1 LITEKVKKTKEAR
14 QAFGHSGS
22 ILDTSLQRPA
32 PSRNQRVPLREHL
45 PVIPIFLLD
54 QITMRIVT
62 SLALCLSTLG
72 MGACSG
78 SSSPPGAGDTISQ
91 EAFVQ
96 AYYEL
101 RREALRS
108 PSMEIGLEGRDSIL
122 DALQLAEADL
132 IAFAEVWGGEGEVML
147 RIWEEVDSLLRG
159 DRTRG
164 RGSEGSELEEDPNER
179 AIDFRG
185 VSG

>member
-1 LITEKVKKTKEAR
+1 MIAEKVKRTKEAR

-62 SLALCLSTLG
+62 SLALCLSALG

-78 SSSPPGAGDTISQ
+78 STSPPGAGDTISQ

-132 IAFAEVWGGEGEVML
+132 ITFAQVWGGEGEVMQM
-147 RIWEEVDSLLRG
+147 IWEEVDSLLRG

-179 AIDFRG
+179 AIDSRG